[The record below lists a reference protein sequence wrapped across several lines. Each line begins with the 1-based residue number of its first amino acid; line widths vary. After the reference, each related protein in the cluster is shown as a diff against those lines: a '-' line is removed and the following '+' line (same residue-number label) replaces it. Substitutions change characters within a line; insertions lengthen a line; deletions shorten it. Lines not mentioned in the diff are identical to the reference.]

1 MAAAISQLLVIVLAA
16 RLVWPI
22 LARLPLIG
30 AGGVFAQSAL
40 RRYGG
45 GVVLSRFV
53 DSGGRDNRYGV
64 RKVSA
69 GCLMVA
75 GLGRDQVRRKL
86 GSDDATTAVETQC
99 VSCS

>member
-1 MAAAISQLLVIVLAA
+1 VAAAISQLLVIVLAA

-45 GVVLSRFV
+45 GVV
-53 DSGGRDNRYGV
+53 
-64 RKVSA
+64 
-69 GCLMVA
+69 
-75 GLGRDQVRRKL
+75 
-86 GSDDATTAVETQC
+86 
-99 VSCS
+99 

>member
-45 GVVLSRFV
+45 EGGGVV
-53 DSGGRDNRYGV
+53 
-64 RKVSA
+64 
-69 GCLMVA
+69 
-75 GLGRDQVRRKL
+75 
-86 GSDDATTAVETQC
+86 
-99 VSCS
+99 